1 MMEANMQI
9 QKAVLMDLSTDLLLK
24 NVKEIQKQRNLTIDD
39 MEYVLEKVLSQL
51 RKEKQ
56 AEYANIILDLTIQL
70 QEKES
75 QSQGEENPT

>member
-1 MMEANMQI
+1 MQI

-24 NVKEIQKQRNLTIDD
+24 NVKEIQTQRNLTIDD

-75 QSQGEENPT
+75 QNQGGDNPTE

>member
-1 MMEANMQI
+1 MQI